1 MGDAATEAL
10 ECRLRMARYADA
22 AIAQISSR
30 GDRTMRKAALA
41 ISLGG
46 FFVVSSHAADTGRRY
61 LEPTKV
67 GANPALPFSTGV
79 MVGETFYVAGHIGID
94 SATGQ
99 AAANVDNEARLVM
112 DSVQHTLE
120 QAGLKTDDLVSVTVY
135 CTDLELY
142 DKFNA
147 VYRTYFHGHYPA
159 PAFIRSNKLLRGA
172 HVHVAGVA
180 VDPGGDRQL

>member
-1 MGDAATEAL
+1 
-10 ECRLRMARYADA
+10 
-22 AIAQISSR
+22 
-30 GDRTMRKAALA
+30 MRKAALA
-41 ISLGG
+41 ISLAG
-46 FFVVSSHAADTGRRY
+46 FFVVSSQAAEPGRSY
-61 LEPTKV
+61 VEAPKV
-67 GANPALPFSTGV
+67 GANPALPFSNGV

-99 AAANVDNEARLVM
+99 AATNADNEARLVM

-159 PAFIRSNKLLRGA
+159 RAFVGINKLVRGA
-172 HVHVAGVA
+172 HFEVAGVA
-180 VDPGGDRQL
+180 VNPSGVRKL